1 MSAWGEVEVLKW
13 GHGLGAGVAAPRHAT
28 QYEAHQKPDTSS
40 DPQTA
45 LSGALMHPKGKIGE
59 EADRLHLRK
68 SAGGL
73 QAFINGFLGR

>member
-1 MSAWGEVEVLKW
+1 
-13 GHGLGAGVAAPRHAT
+13 
-28 QYEAHQKPDTSS
+28 
-40 DPQTA
+40 
-45 LSGALMHPKGKIGE
+45 MHPKGKIGE